1 MFTPHNYNNSFDNV
15 LNWKK
20 LYCNCCDEKLQMM
33 SCEILSEYISGI
45 SFFIVV
51 GRSNLKFTPTILSS
65 RNKICF
71 SWKLRIKYQDFD
83 SLWGRFG
90 LDMAIVC
97 YFLIGWILPIVNFN
111 YQGTN
116 FITEFCFYFFIHI
129 FAHNIS
135 NVNLVLELFNQIER
149 CIHKYNIS

>member
-1 MFTPHNYNNSFDNV
+1 MFNASMFTPHNYNNSFDNV

-33 SCEILSEYISGI
+33 SSEILFEYISRI
-45 SFFIVV
+45 SFLLLV
-51 GRSNLKFTPTILSS
+51 GDLIQNSLLRSYQTEK
-65 RNKICF
+65 KEICF

-116 FITEFCFYFFIHI
+116 FVTKFSFYVFYPYFR
-129 FAHNIS
+129 
-135 NVNLVLELFNQIER
+135 L
-149 CIHKYNIS
+149 